1 MDDENQ
7 KEELKDS
14 EDAPESAED
23 APESS
28 EETGDSVD
36 PLAEASEAGLIPSDG
51 QTLTEFDE
59 EEELE
64 FDLEAQIEEF
74 RQQIEEEPDNCVHH
88 YNLGEA
94 LVELGDLEEAR
105 DEFDLALE
113 LDTEKEFTAIIH
125 FAIGNLHYSKLIS
138 GIHGTVV
145 RSSVGLHSA
154 HKAGDTITQ
163 VANEDYE
170 IPIRE
175 FESAIQNLNF
185 LKADEDIVEYVSK
198 NAPQQIADTYYKW
211 ASDLIDKSRQIE
223 HYGGEIKDVK
233 AALKHLKK
241 TLDIDP
247 NHSQANLMVKY
258 AKKMLQEGW
267 KAFDE
272 YGFEAK
278 DIPGTG

>member
-1 MDDENQ
+1 MNDEL
-7 KEELKDS
+7 LKDELDDS
-14 EDAPESAED
+14 DDALGASDETLD
-23 APESS
+23 SS
-28 EETGDSVD
+28 NA
-36 PLAEASEAGLIPSDG
+36 LAEAAEAGLVPSDG
-51 QTLTEFDE
+51 QTLTEYDE
-59 EEELE
+59 EEEIE

-74 RQQIEEEPDNCVHH
+74 RNQIDEEPENCVHH

-113 LDTEKEFTAIIH
+113 FDKDKEFSSVIH
-125 FAIGNLHYSKLIS
+125 FSIGNLYFSKLIS

-163 VANEDYE
+163 VNDEDYE
-170 IPIRE
+170 APIRE
-175 FESAIQNLNF
+175 FEAAIQDLNF
-185 LKADEDIVEYVSK
+185 LKADDDIVEYVSK

-211 ASDLIDKSRQIE
+211 ASDLIDKSRQIDC
-223 HYGGEIKDVK
+223 YGDEIKDVK
-233 AALKHLKK
+233 TALKYLKR
-241 TLDIDP
+241 TVESDP

-267 KAFDE
+267 KAYDE

-278 DIPGTG
+278 DIQGLG

>member
-1 MDDENQ
+1 MDDKNPKDEADNP
-7 KEELKDS
+7 EE
-14 EDAPESAED
+14 APV
-23 APESS
+23 SS
-28 EETGDSVD
+28 EEKVNASD
-36 PLAEASEAGLIPSDG
+36 PLFEAREAGLDPSDG
-51 QTLTEFDE
+51 QALTEYDE
-59 EEELE
+59 EEEIE

-74 RQQIEEEPDNCVHH
+74 RCQIEEEPENCVHH

-105 DEFDLALE
+105 EEFDLALE
-113 LDTEKEFTAIIH
+113 CDEEKEFSSIIH
-125 FAIGNLHYSKLIS
+125 FAIGNLYYSKLIS

-163 VANEDYE
+163 VNNEDYE

-175 FESAIQNLNF
+175 FEAAIQDLNF
-185 LKADEDIVEYVSK
+185 LKADDDIVEYVSK

-211 ASDLIDKSRQIE
+211 ASDLIDKSRQID
-223 HYGGEIKDVK
+223 HYGDEIKDVK
-233 AALKHLKK
+233 TALKYLKK
-241 TLDIDP
+241 TVESDP

-267 KAFDE
+267 KAYDE

-278 DIPGTG
+278 DIQGLG

>member
-1 MDDENQ
+1 MNDEQ
-7 KEELKDS
+7 PKDELNNS
-14 EDAPESAED
+14 EDDSD
-23 APESS
+23 AT
-28 EETGDSVD
+28 EETSDASKA
-36 PLAEASEAGLIPSDG
+36 LAEAAEAGLIPTDG
-51 QTLTEFDE
+51 QTLTEYDE
-59 EEELE
+59 EEEIE

-74 RQQIEEEPDNCVHH
+74 RNQIEEEPENCVHH

-94 LVELGDLEEAR
+94 LVELGDLDEAR

-113 LDTEKEFTAIIH
+113 FDTEKEFSSVIH
-125 FAIGNLHYSKLIS
+125 FSIGNLYFNKLIS

-163 VANEDYE
+163 VNDEDYAV
-170 IPIRE
+170 PIRE
-175 FESAIQNLNF
+175 FQSAIQDLDF
-185 LKADEDIVEYVSK
+185 LKADDDIVEYVSK

-211 ASDLIDKSRQIE
+211 ASDLIDKSRQIDF
-223 HYGGEIKDVK
+223 YGDEIKDVK
-233 AALKHLKK
+233 TALKYLKK
-241 TLDIDP
+241 TLEGDP

-267 KAFDE
+267 KAYDE

-278 DIPGTG
+278 SIQGLG

>member
-1 MDDENQ
+1 MTDETQDESPN
-7 KEELKDS
+7 
-14 EDAPESAED
+14 PESESPEEASPPGEEAVEPQEQAEE
-23 APESS
+23 AA
-28 EETGDSVD
+28 
-36 PLAEASEAGLIPSDG
+36 AEAYG
-51 QTLTEFDE
+51 E
-59 EEELE
+59 EEEVE
-64 FDLEAQIEEF
+64 FDLEAQVMEF
-74 RQQIEEEPDNCVHH
+74 RRQIEEEPENCIHH

-94 LVELGDLEEAR
+94 LVELGEHEEAKE
-105 DEFDLALE
+105 EFDLAL
-113 LDTEKEFTAIIH
+113 LYDPEKEFSSVVH
-125 FAIGNLHYSKLIS
+125 FSLGNLYFSKLIS

-163 VANEDYE
+163 VNAEDYE
-170 IPIRE
+170 VPIQA
-175 FESAIQNLNF
+175 FEAAIEDLDR
-185 LKADEDIVEYVSK
+185 LKADDDIVEYVSK

-223 HYGGEIKDVK
+223 HYGEEIKDVRL
-233 AALKHLKK
+233 ALKHLKK
-241 TLDIDP
+241 TLEIDP

-278 DIPGTG
+278 SIEGIG